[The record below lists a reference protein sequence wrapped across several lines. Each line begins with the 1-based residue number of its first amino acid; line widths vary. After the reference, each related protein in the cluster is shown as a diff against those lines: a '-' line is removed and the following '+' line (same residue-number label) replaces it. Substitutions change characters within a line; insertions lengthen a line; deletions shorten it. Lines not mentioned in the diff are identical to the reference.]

1 MPGCRCGT
9 CRKRLPTLIRE
20 PPCAMT
26 EPARPWTGTPPTS
39 SPLTL
44 LAQRDRPRSP
54 QAFRLAEPEP
64 NGVKL
69 SLQGCRI
76 ARMARPGQQVVAGDR
91 LGDRMGRRVCG
102 RVLPAVRVDR
112 V

>member
-54 QAFRLAEPEP
+54 QAFRLAELEP
-64 NGVKL
+64 ARRTLKL
-69 SLQGCRI
+69 TGTDEATKREQDKAHEPPICICSGSVSVVVR
-76 ARMARPGQQVVAGDR
+76 RP
-91 LGDRMGRRVCG
+91 
-102 RVLPAVRVDR
+102 P
-112 V
+112 